1 MDTMSSDSTAKYILM
16 GAIGIM
22 AVYVLYHGMKP
33 EKMTDVPVTT
43 FAPSTTAAAGATAIP
58 TDAEADRWQG
68 PVVENE
74 LVGKNFLEPG
84 VNINID
90 TVGQSLKNANYQIRS
105 EPPNPI
111 LNVSPWN
118 VATVTPDLSRRRFDI
133 A

>member
-1 MDTMSSDSTAKYILM
+1 MDTMSSDSTAKWVLM
-16 GAIGIM
+16 GAIALL
-22 AVYVLYHGMKP
+22 AVYILYHSMSP
-33 EKMTDVPVTT
+33 EKMTDVPATT
-43 FAPSTTAAAGATAIP
+43 VAAAAAEKSDVP
-58 TDAEADRWQG
+58 TDPEADRWQV
-68 PVVENE
+68 PVIENE
-74 LVGKNFLEPG
+74 LAGKNFLEPG

-118 VATVTPDLSRRRFDI
+118 VATVTPDLTRRRFDI